1 MDPYQISLILAF
13 ALALAELLTLSFLLL
28 GFGVGMLG
36 VSLVQYVW
44 GDYIFNRDVL
54 VFAVMSLISF
64 LVFRKLFKNRADQ
77 KSAGDGD
84 INQY

>member
-13 ALALAELLTLSFLLL
+13 ALALAELLTISFLLR

-64 LVFRKLFKNRADQ
+64 LVFRKLFRNRADQ
-77 KSAGDGD
+77 KSVGDGD